1 MTAYLRS
8 LASNLMDEVN
18 RDGHQV
24 TIKAGRH
31 ALVVR
36 WVKGAP
42 LAARLQLDADIC
54 RALGIKPRRKP
65 DTNQQRPSRQRQQRT
80 KKPPRHT
87 APPPQ
92 GAA

>member
-31 ALVVR
+31 TLAVR
-36 WVKGAP
+36 WAKGAP

-54 RALGIKPRRKP
+54 RALGIKPRKRLG
-65 DTNQQRPSRQRQQRT
+65 TE
-80 KKPPRHT
+80 
-87 APPPQ
+87 PPPKKRRAKKQ
-92 GAA
+92 RRTATPPPSGGAAA

>member
-1 MTAYLRS
+1 MIFFLHTIADQ
-8 LASNLMDEVN
+8 LMDEYN
-18 RDGHQV
+18 DRGHQV

-31 ALVVR
+31 TLAVR
-36 WVKGAP
+36 WDKDAP

-65 DTNQQRPSRQRQQRT
+65 DTNQQRPSRQRKQRT